1 MIVISEGLNVEEE
14 EEEGEAI
21 EEREIGPE
29 PVEKKENTLESLGY
43 IMSRDRN
50 KRVRELREK
59 KEAKMPTKNERKV
72 AVQQSLEARKEREKQ
87 VLEEFS
93 QLLKAKSKS
102 DKK

>member
-1 MIVISEGLNVEEE
+1 MNVEEDEEE
-14 EEEGEAI
+14 EEKE
-21 EEREIGPE
+21 EEREMIGPE
-29 PVEKKENTLESLGY
+29 QGGEKKESTLESLGY

-93 QLLKAKSKS
+93 NLLKAKSGS